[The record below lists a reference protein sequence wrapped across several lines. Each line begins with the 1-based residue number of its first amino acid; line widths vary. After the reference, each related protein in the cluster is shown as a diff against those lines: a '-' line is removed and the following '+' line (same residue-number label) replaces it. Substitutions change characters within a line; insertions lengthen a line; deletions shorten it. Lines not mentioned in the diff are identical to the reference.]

1 MFLNICIPKKY
12 EPCLR
17 IDSFRS
23 TPTLLEKN
31 RFSEGV
37 GSNKCLYTVR
47 ESNGEIL
54 TEHPVAE
61 LVVSLSS
68 VIEARIEVDLR
79 CKVTVKLEGERVFPL
94 RFRAFI
100 GGVAVQTCSPGD
112 VVGEVPGEVD
122 CCLRTEIAQRMV
134 SRIDTVVGSKGQSA
148 YIFKVVSERC

>member
-1 MFLNICIPKKY
+1 MFLNICIPKNY
-12 EPCLR
+12 ELCL
-17 IDSFRS
+17 IIVSFQP
-23 TPTLLEKN
+23 TPTSLEKN
-31 RFSEGV
+31 RFSAGV
-37 GSNKCLYTVR
+37 GSNKSLYAIR

-68 VIEARIEVDLR
+68 VIEARIEEDLR

-100 GGVAVQTCSPGD
+100 GGVAVQTRSPGD
-112 VVGEVPGEVD
+112 VVGELPSEVD
-122 CCLRTEIAQRMV
+122 RCLRTEIAQRMV

-148 YIFKVVSERC
+148 YILKVVSERC